1 MIIKIDFESEM
12 PIYEQLK
19 RSIIEGIAAG
29 DLKPGESLP
38 SVRQMA
44 EDIGI
49 NLHTVNKAYNILKSD
64 GYLNIDRRTG
74 AVINEN
80 YPKNSEEF
88 NEKLVRELT
97 YLLAEAYL
105 RDNKLEDILKLC
117 SGIYQKYDLQNK

>member
-1 MIIKIDFESEM
+1 
-12 PIYEQLK
+12 
-19 RSIIEGIAAG
+19 
-29 DLKPGESLP
+29 
-38 SVRQMA
+38 
-44 EDIGI
+44 
-49 NLHTVNKAYNILKSD
+49 
-64 GYLNIDRRTG
+64 LNIDRRTG